1 MGNLPAGQIGQLA
14 QAGDPA
20 LGDVASYAVIAAVV
34 LVILYV
40 VWRVVGRRRPEAP
53 PDERDLAI
61 DVASLPSEGPPS
73 EGPAL
78 EYYYVPVRLAA
89 IVLAP
94 AGRAGRVPSLD
105 RLSQVFEAIVPGL
118 GQVVLAH
125 QPLVRR
131 WPEQLSISGFAH
143 AFFRLVKLPGDAGK
157 GTAWCSAAGVAK
169 PKGGSVMV
177 GLVMRAESEN
187 NFGQTIIERDTKWLD
202 VLRVRRSEG

>member
-1 MGNLPAGQIGQLA
+1 MGNLLAGQIGLLA
-14 QAGDPA
+14 QAADPA
-20 LGDVASYAVIAAVV
+20 LRDLARYAVIAAVA
-34 LVILYV
+34 LLILYA
-40 VWRVVGRRRPEAP
+40 VWRIVHRRRPEAP

-61 DVASLPSEGPPS
+61 DVASLSEKGPPS

-78 EYYYVPVRLAA
+78 EHYYVPVRLAA
-89 IVLAP
+89 VVLAP
-94 AGRAGRVPSLD
+94 AGRAGRVPSLE
-105 RLSQVFEAIVPGL
+105 RQTEVFEAIVPGL

-125 QPLVRR
+125 RPLVRR
-131 WPEQLSISGFAH
+131 WPEQLSTSGFAH

-177 GLVMRAESEN
+177 GLVMRAEAEN
-187 NFGQTIIERDTKWLD
+187 NFSQTIIERDTKWLD